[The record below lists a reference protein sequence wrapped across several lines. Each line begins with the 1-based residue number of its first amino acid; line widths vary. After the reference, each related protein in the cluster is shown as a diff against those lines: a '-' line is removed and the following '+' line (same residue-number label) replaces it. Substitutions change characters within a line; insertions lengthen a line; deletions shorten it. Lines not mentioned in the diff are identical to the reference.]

1 MENQINET
9 KPLNVKGLIL
19 LIGTIFGALISF
31 ASCGTPLSIVGG
43 LVGGLIFAIIFVTFL
58 LPFKQHDR

>member
-19 LIGTIFGALISF
+19 VIGVVFGALISF
-31 ASCGTPLSIVGG
+31 AANGTALSILTGII
-43 LVGGLIFAIIFVTFL
+43 GGLIIAVIFNTFL
-58 LPFKQHDR
+58 LPHKSHDR